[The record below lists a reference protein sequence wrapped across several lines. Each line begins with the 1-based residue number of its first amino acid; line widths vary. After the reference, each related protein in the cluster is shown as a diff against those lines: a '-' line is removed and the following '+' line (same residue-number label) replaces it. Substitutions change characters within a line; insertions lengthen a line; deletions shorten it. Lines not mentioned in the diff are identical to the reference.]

1 MIRISY
7 EERFMVMW
15 VKQGLTTLC
24 YGFFSTLA
32 NPTRLA
38 IVELLEEK
46 PMSVTELV
54 EALGQEQ
61 SMVSHNL
68 RPLVRC
74 HFVTRERRGK
84 NNVYSLNHATMDP
97 IMKAVE
103 AHSTEFCGDGTKCYL
118 QPEEAS

>member
-1 MIRISY
+1 MTNTSY
-7 EERFMVMW
+7 EEYFMVMW

-74 HFVTRERRGK
+74 HFVTRERQGK

-103 AHSTEFCGDGTKCYL
+103 AHARDFCGDGSDCYL

>member
-1 MIRISY
+1 MKR
-7 EERFMVMW
+7 
-15 VKQGLTTLC
+15 GLTRLC
-24 YGFFSTLA
+24 YGFFSTLS

-38 IVELLEEK
+38 IIELLEER

-54 EALGQEQ
+54 EALGEEQ

-74 HFVTRERRGK
+74 HFVTRERKGK

-97 IMKAVE
+97 IMKVVE
-103 AHSTEFCGDGTKCYL
+103 AHATDFCGDGADCYL
-118 QPEEAS
+118 QQNAAS

>member
-1 MIRISY
+1 MTNASY
-7 EERFMVMW
+7 EECFMVMW

-103 AHSTEFCGDGTKCYL
+103 AHAKDFCGDGSDCYL
-118 QPEEAS
+118 QPEEVS

>member
-1 MIRISY
+1 
-7 EERFMVMW
+7 
-15 VKQGLTTLC
+15 VKRGLTTLC

-38 IVELLEEK
+38 IIEILEER

-54 EALGQEQ
+54 EALGEEQ

-68 RPLVRC
+68 RHLARC
-74 HFVTRERRGK
+74 HFVTRERKGK

-97 IMKAVE
+97 ILKAVE
-103 AHSTEFCGDGTKCYL
+103 SHAVDFCGYGTNCYL
-118 QPEEAS
+118 QQEEAT

>member
-1 MIRISY
+1 
-7 EERFMVMW
+7 
-15 VKQGLTTLC
+15 VKRGLTRLC

-38 IVELLEEK
+38 IIELLKER

-54 EALGQEQ
+54 KALEEEQ

-74 HFVTRERRGK
+74 HFVTRERKGK
-84 NNVYSLNHATMDP
+84 NNVYSLNHVTMDP

-103 AHSTEFCGDGTKCYL
+103 AHATDFCGDGANCYL
-118 QPEEAS
+118 YQEEVS